1 METLTWQDIQEVSEK
16 QIKNTLKNE
25 KTLADFTIA
34 SKSKFFKSYNCDFK
48 NILILYYDEIYSLI
62 YSYDMNCLAILPN
75 CDIEKDG
82 SYLSFMAGNIGT
94 LLKIVC
100 QDEKIKAWATDNE
113 KYLSFS
119 VEIFNLHDNN
129 VNVMNVINYFMEK
142 ITSYYNT
149 IKNHD
154 DIMEIAIS
162 RRQKTKHLFE

>member
-1 METLTWQDIQEVSEK
+1 METLTWQDVQEVTRQ
-16 QIKNTLKNE
+16 QIENTLKNE
-25 KTLADFTIA
+25 KILADFTIA

-75 CDIEKDG
+75 CDIEKDL

-94 LLKIVC
+94 FLKIVC
-100 QDEKIKAWATDNE
+100 QDEKIKTWATDNE
-113 KYLSFS
+113 KYLSFN
-119 VEIFNLHDNN
+119 VEIFNLYDNID
-129 VNVMNVINYFMEK
+129 VMNVINYFMEK

-154 DIMEIAIS
+154 DIMSMAIA
-162 RRQKTKHLFE
+162 RRNKTKHLFE